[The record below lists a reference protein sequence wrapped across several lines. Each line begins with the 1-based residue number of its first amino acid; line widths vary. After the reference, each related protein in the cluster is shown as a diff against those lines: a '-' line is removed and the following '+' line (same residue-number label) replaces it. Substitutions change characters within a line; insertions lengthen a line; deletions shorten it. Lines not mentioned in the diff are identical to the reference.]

1 MMTDKVRIDSLNAQN
16 LNATNETYLARQAE
30 FESNVRSYPRKLP
43 FAISKAQGVWITD
56 VENNQYLD
64 CLAGAGTLALG
75 HNHPDVLQSIQNVI
89 TSGLPLHTLDLTT
102 PLKDAFSEYLLS
114 LLPGQ
119 GKEYCL
125 QFTGPS
131 GADAVEAALKLA
143 KKHTGRSG
151 IISFSGAYHGMT
163 HGALS
168 VTGNLSPKEAVDGL
182 MPEVQFMPY
191 PHLYRCPLGIGGEAG
206 VKALT
211 YYFEN
216 LINDVESGVRKP
228 AAVILEAVQ
237 GEGGVNPAP
246 AEWLQRI
253 RKVTKEHGILLIID
267 EVQAGIARTGK
278 FFAFEH
284 AGIEPDIIV
293 MSKAVGGGLP
303 LAVLG
308 IKKEFDAWSPG
319 HHTGT
324 FRGNQL
330 AMATGLTTLKL
341 LKDNN
346 IADKVAAQGEW
357 LKGKLGELQQRYPV
371 IGNVRGL
378 GLMIGIELVKPDEAA
393 DHMGSFPADGE
404 LSALVQKKCFENGLI
419 LERGGRHG
427 SVLRLL
433 PSLLITDA
441 ELDVFMDKFENALLS
456 AGVKPV

>member
-1 MMTDKVRIDSLNAQN
+1 MTDKVRIDSLGANS
-16 LNATNETYLARQAE
+16 LNGNNETYLARQAE

-43 FAISKAQGVWITD
+43 LAIAKAEGVWITD

-75 HNHPDVLQSIQNVI
+75 HNHPDVLQSIQRVI

-102 PLKDAFSEYLLS
+102 PLKDQFSEYLLS
-114 LLPGQ
+114 LLPYQ

-125 QFTGPS
+125 QFTPS

-143 KKHTGRSG
+143 KKYTGRAG
-151 IISFSGAYHGMT
+151 VISFSGGYHGMT

-168 VTGNLSPKEAVDGL
+168 VTGNLSPKEAVDGM

-191 PHLYRCPLGIGGEAG
+191 PHQYRCPLGIGGEAG

-246 AEWLQRI
+246 VEWLQRI
-253 RKVTKEHGILLIID
+253 RKVTQEHGILLIID
-267 EVQAGIARTGK
+267 EVQAGFARTGK

-308 IKKEFDAWSPG
+308 IKKQFDAWV
-319 HHTGT
+319 T
-324 FRGNQL
+324 
-330 AMATGLTTLKL
+330 
-341 LKDNN
+341 
-346 IADKVAAQGEW
+346 I
-357 LKGKLGELQQRYPV
+357 PV
-371 IGNVRGL
+371 LSVVTNWRWQ
-378 GLMIGIELVKPDEAA
+378 
-393 DHMGSFPADGE
+393 PA
-404 LSALVQKKCFENGLI
+404 
-419 LERGGRHG
+419 
-427 SVLRLL
+427 
-433 PSLLITDA
+433 
-441 ELDVFMDKFENALLS
+441 
-456 AGVKPV
+456 